1 MNLNTTISLP
11 WYARPTN
18 APLPQVPAVTRHHE
32 KGGGVFA
39 SGPLWINFCPLG
51 GGNLNDIYVG
61 FSSSVSFNNK

>member
-1 MNLNTTISLP
+1 MPPSP
-11 WYARPTN
+11 M
-18 APLPQVPAVTRHHE
+18 VPAVTRHHE

-39 SGPLWINFCPLG
+39 SGPLWINYCPLG